1 MYDITGFDEQMGG
14 FFDTIKKLNSMPK
27 LKRAMA
33 VKQMQQKAMLKN
45 KSNNVATKQMIIKL
59 LNTL

>member
-1 MYDITGFDEQMGG
+1 MNDITGFDEQMGG
-14 FFDTIKKLNSMPK
+14 FFDRIKKLNSMPK
-27 LKRAMA
+27 LKKAMA